1 MNFKSVFLT
10 FYFLVLM
17 LFFVGCREENS
28 LQSSKENNATEN
40 NATKKAK
47 QEEEILQESV
57 LQKELKKNLKSHL
70 NDLSKELQDKN
81 LNHLQLEQD
90 AGLQKHMEHFES
102 LYGRKDIPKTNTSQE
117 NLNQKIQKAHEF
129 QQERIEKLRQ
139 KNDEIS
145 K

>member
-1 MNFKSVFLT
+1 M
-10 FYFLVLM
+10 
-17 LFFVGCREENS
+17 
-28 LQSSKENNATEN
+28 
-40 NATKKAK
+40 
-47 QEEEILQESV
+47 
-57 LQKELKKNLKSHL
+57 